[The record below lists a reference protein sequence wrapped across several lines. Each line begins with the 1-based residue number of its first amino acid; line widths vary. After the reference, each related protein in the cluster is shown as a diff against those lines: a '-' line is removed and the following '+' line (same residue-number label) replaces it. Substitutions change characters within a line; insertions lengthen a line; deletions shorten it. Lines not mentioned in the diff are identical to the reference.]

1 MNQDNIDNY
10 KTQMIDALHESNG
23 VVTTAIEAVKIH
35 RSTFYKWMKEDEQF
49 KKDVEDIRESAL
61 DFVESK
67 MFEKIESGSDTMIIF
82 FLKTQG
88 KKRGYIERSQL
99 DVQNT
104 SPDFSGLTTDDII
117 NLLNEN
123 DTKSIE

>member
-1 MNQDNIDNY
+1 MNQNNIDNY
-10 KTQMIDALHESNG
+10 KSQMIEALTEANG
-23 VVTTAIEAVKIH
+23 VVTTAINAVQLH
-35 RSTFYKWMKEDEQF
+35 RSTFYKWMKEDEAF
-49 KKDVEDIRESAL
+49 KKEVDDIRESAL
-61 DFVESK
+61 DYVESK
-67 MFEKIESGSDTMIIF
+67 MFERIKNGSDTMIIF

-104 SPDFSGLTTDDII
+104 SPDFSGLSTDDII

-123 DTKSIE
+123 DTKSID

>member
-10 KTQMIDALHESNG
+10 KKQIIEALHHSNG
-23 VVTTAIEAVKIH
+23 VVTSAIESVKVH
-35 RSTFYKWMKEDEQF
+35 RSTFYKWMKEDEAF
-49 KKDVEDIRESAL
+49 KQEVDDIRESAL

-67 MFEKIESGSDTMIIF
+67 MFERIENGSDTMIIF

-117 NLLNEN
+117 KLLNED
-123 DTKSIE
+123 DTNSIE

>member
-10 KTQMIDALHESNG
+10 KKQMIEALKQSNG
-23 VVTTAIEAVKIH
+23 VVTTAIQSVKMH
-35 RSTFYKWMKEDEQF
+35 RSTFYNWMKEDEDF
-49 KKDVEDIRESAL
+49 KQEVDDIRESAL

-67 MFEKIESGSDTMIIF
+67 MFERIENGSDTMIIF

-88 KKRGYIERSQL
+88 KKRGYIERTQL
-99 DVQNT
+99 DVHNT
-104 SPDFSGLTTDDII
+104 APDFSGLTTDDII

>member
-10 KTQMIDALHESNG
+10 KKQMIDALQHSNG
-23 VVTTAIEAVKIH
+23 VVTTAIQSVKMH
-35 RSTFYKWMKEDEQF
+35 RSTFYKWMKEDEAF
-49 KKDVEDIRESAL
+49 KQEVDDIRESAL

-67 MFEKIESGSDTMIIF
+67 MFERIENGSDTMIIF

>member
-10 KTQMIDALHESNG
+10 KMQMIEALQESNG
-23 VVTTAIEAVKIH
+23 VVTTAIQSVKLH

-67 MFEKIESGSDTMIIF
+67 MFERIQNGSDTMIIF

-99 DVQNT
+99 DVHNT
-104 SPDFSGLTTDDII
+104 SPDFSGLTTEEII

-123 DTKSIE
+123 DTNSIE

>member
-10 KTQMIDALHESNG
+10 KKQMIEALHHSNG
-23 VVTTAIEAVKIH
+23 VVTTAIQSVKIH
-35 RSTFYKWMKEDEQF
+35 RSTFYNWMKDDEAF
-49 KKDVEDIRESAL
+49 KQEVDDIRESAL

-67 MFEKIESGSDTMIIF
+67 MFERIENGSDTMIIF

-88 KKRGYIERSQL
+88 KKRGYIERTQL
-99 DVQNT
+99 DVHNT
-104 SPDFSGLTTDDII
+104 APDFSGLSTDDII

-123 DTKSIE
+123 DTNSIE

>member
-1 MNQDNIDNY
+1 MNQNNIDNY
-10 KTQMIDALHESNG
+10 KRQMIEALQESNG
-23 VVTTAIEAVKIH
+23 VVTTAIQSVKMN
-35 RSTFYKWMKEDEQF
+35 RSTFYKWMNEDEEF
-49 KKDVEDIRESAL
+49 KKEVDDIRESAL
-61 DFVESK
+61 DYVESK
-67 MFEKIESGSDTMIIF
+67 MFERITNGSDTMIIF

-104 SPDFSGLTTDDII
+104 SPDFSGLSTDDII

-123 DTKSIE
+123 DTKSID

>member
-1 MNQDNIDNY
+1 
-10 KTQMIDALHESNG
+10 MIEALTEANG
-23 VVTTAIEAVKIH
+23 VVTTAINAVQLH
-35 RSTFYKWMKEDEQF
+35 RSTFYKWMKEDEAF
-49 KKDVEDIRESAL
+49 KKEVDDIRESAL
-61 DFVESK
+61 DYVESK
-67 MFEKIESGSDTMIIF
+67 MFERIKNGSDTMIIF

-104 SPDFSGLTTDDII
+104 SPDFSGLSTDDII

-123 DTKSIE
+123 DTKSID

>member
-10 KTQMIDALHESNG
+10 KKQMIEALHHSNG
-23 VVTTAIEAVKIH
+23 VVTTAIQSVKIH
-35 RSTFYKWMKEDEQF
+35 RSTFYNWMKDDEAF
-49 KKDVEDIRESAL
+49 KQEVDDIRESAL

-67 MFEKIESGSDTMIIF
+67 MFERIENGSDTMIIF

-88 KKRGYIERSQL
+88 KKRGYIERTQL
-99 DVQNT
+99 DVHNT
-104 SPDFSGLTTDDII
+104 APDFSGLSTADII

-123 DTKSIE
+123 DTNSIE